1 MATSRSAASTSS
13 SSTSSASAAPNTTT
27 GTGAA
32 PKRDWSGSSHR
43 CSASRPPNR
52 RRRDCRTAAVTRPA
66 GGATADVSRR
76 AELASTYTRIGR
88 TYVRWA
94 PSLLLLAV
102 VVFVPL
108 GLIHALTVHAE
119 IGSFGFG
126 AGLKL
131 LAAIAA
137 VLALA
142 ATGLMGEVF
151 YTGAVAISL
160 THPKGGKPP
169 PLREIA
175 RMVNYGPLVAVGLI
189 AFVIPGLLAFV
200 WLGLA
205 APVVEIE
212 HRGIRA
218 AFRRSVQLVRGKFFL
233 VALVLIPIEIA
244 GDALTGAIT
253 GVAHDAFGGSLIAE
267 WAADVLTNIAFTPFY
282 AVAAVL
288 LTVDLIREKGGGVE
302 LHSRPV
308 P

>member
-1 MATSRSAASTSS
+1 
-13 SSTSSASAAPNTTT
+13 
-27 GTGAA
+27 
-32 PKRDWSGSSHR
+32 
-43 CSASRPPNR
+43 
-52 RRRDCRTAAVTRPA
+52 
-66 GGATADVSRR
+66 VSKR
-76 AELASTYTRIGR
+76 AELISTYVRIGR

-94 PSLLLLAV
+94 PSLLLLAL

-108 GLIHALTVHAE
+108 GLVHALAIHAE
-119 IGSFGFG
+119 IGSLDFGS
-126 AGLKL
+126 GLKL
-131 LAAIAA
+131 LALIAA

-142 ATGLMGEVF
+142 ATGLIGEVL

-160 THPKGGKPP
+160 THPSEGRPP
-169 PLREIA
+169 SLGQIA
-175 RMVNYGPLVAVGLI
+175 RMVNYGPLIAIDLIYGLLVAIGLI
-189 AFVIPGLLAFV
+189 AFVVPGMLAFV

-218 AFRRSVQLVRGKFFL
+218 AFARSVRLVRGKFLL
-233 VALVLIPIEIA
+233 VAAVMIPIEIV
-244 GDALTGAIT
+244 GDVLTNLAT
-253 GVAHDAFGGSLIAE
+253 DFAHSLFGGSLIAE
-267 WAADVLTNIAFTPFY
+267 WMADVLTNIAFTPFY

>member
-1 MATSRSAASTSS
+1 M
-13 SSTSSASAAPNTTT
+13 
-27 GTGAA
+27 
-32 PKRDWSGSSHR
+32 
-43 CSASRPPNR
+43 
-52 RRRDCRTAAVTRPA
+52 
-66 GGATADVSRR
+66 SRR
-76 AELASTYTRIGR
+76 TEVISTYVRIGR

-108 GLIHALTVHAE
+108 GLVHALTVHAE
-119 IGSFGFG
+119 IGSFGFS

-142 ATGLMGEVF
+142 ATGLVGEVF

-160 THPKGGKPP
+160 THPQQGRPP
-169 PLREIA
+169 SLRQIA
-175 RMVNYGPLVAVGLI
+175 GMVNYGPLIAIDLIYGALVAIGLV
-189 AFVIPGLLAFV
+189 AFVVPGVLAFV

-218 AFRRSVQLVRGKFFL
+218 AIRRSVQLVRGKFFI
-233 VALVLIPIEIA
+233 VAFVLIPIEIA
-244 GDALTGAIT
+244 GDSLTDLLT
-253 GVAHDAFGGSLIAE
+253 RFAHNVFGGSLAAE
-267 WAADVLTNIAFTPFY
+267 WVADVLTNIAFTPFY

-302 LHSRPV
+302 LHARPS
-308 P
+308 